1 MQKSLERMADMLL
14 KVNDKSRTSME
25 RLTQSIEKQAAA
37 YGKTGVERM
46 IAERDRLIKKL
57 GDEQGMVDR
66 VTAAYSKM
74 IAAESGNGTGGGFE
88 AMGRNIQ
95 GFIRDPLNGA
105 KEAAGGLLEKIGPI
119 GTGVG
124 IGAAALTA
132 FAVAG
137 WEAAKSLA
145 SYGLE
150 IKNVELRTGLTSK
163 EVGQFGFAARMA
175 GQDVSIFERMMKGL
189 VSASEEGG
197 GKVSKASEALQRM
210 GIELRTAT
218 GEMKPTSQLL
228 LEISG
233 GLGKLPEGLQ
243 RDAAAMDLF
252 KKVGVEAIPVI
263 SGLVD
268 NVKRAKEMG
277 LGATEEDLRRWEK
290 YHEKVTEAEVLW
302 EKFTRKIK
310 EPLAAV
316 ITFFLKDE
324 EGHHY
329 TLEDLAKRG
338 VNLGK
343 YAPRTRA
350 GDLAAAKAAGF
361 GNPEAEQ
368 WERNIAQ
375 SSLESYLDKVGA
387 RQKGDAAVRSFEA
400 SQGLAGQL
408 KRAEESLSG
417 MTKPTIGVSSI
428 ADVNSYSAAEKQV
441 QSLKNQIEAGKQAA
455 EKVQQFHRAAAE
467 FSKHGDE
474 AEMSAIEKIYY
485 QRDQLIKQAE
495 HMKGVEAD
503 IAAIRKSANEQAGA
517 VAKKDWE
524 KFDAYAQEQQE
535 KRNRQMLLMMGP
547 SKEQLKEW
555 EEGFAAQDR
564 IAGINLQ
571 SQKDTLN
578 RNAGKAQQMVGLSG
592 LTGTDAINA
601 TYQIRIDLAKQLAV
615 VEANRISQ
623 QEKSALQAVEIATA
637 QKDLQ
642 KAISEAQ
649 EESQMKMLELEK
661 QRTDMLKKESEGLWN
676 TLLTHPT
683 QFGKQ
688 LAGTVHSA
696 VLKPITEGL
705 AGMTANV
712 LKPVIYGSD
721 GQSGIAGFF
730 KGMFGG
736 AKQDPMKMATD
747 MNTAVTAQNSAA
759 LSVLTAIL
767 AGAMGMAAP
776 AIAAP
781 AGIGGLSLPSIS
793 APAVSTP
800 GGIGGMSLPSFSIP
814 AMAGGGGGG
823 VVSAGG
829 GNPLSMIMGG
839 GGGGGQAT
847 AAGGSGGGGFAG
859 IPNMLRNFKG
869 INWGG
874 LTRTPDRYRINDV
887 GGDPELIKAGHIN
900 GVNGVAGAALFAGG
914 SMLAQQGLL
923 GSSRGT
929 WGGVAM
935 GGLGGA
941 AIGFQMGGPLGA
953 LIGGAAGALIGI
965 GEKIAGV
972 ETPENEAK
980 RLVKQIY
987 SLNIDNATAKQIA
1000 AIAKQSYGG
1009 HVSSA
1014 VRSPEV
1020 RQLLQLVAEST
1031 GQKSNLFLN
1040 DPHGVNLTQSGGN
1053 LYQSAVYNNGTPYT
1067 YSSNLP
1073 VMGPAGST
1081 IPTGNPY
1088 AGGVTV
1094 MVSPEQTT
1102 NLWSTG
1108 VAAGIAGSPRQVAAS
1123 AVNGGMASSSRVAG
1137 AIMTLAPN
1145 QVPF

>member
-1 MQKSLERMADMLL
+1 
-14 KVNDKSRTSME
+14 
-25 RLTQSIEKQAAA
+25 
-37 YGKTGVERM
+37 
-46 IAERDRLIKKL
+46 
-57 GDEQGMVDR
+57 
-66 VTAAYSKM
+66 
-74 IAAESGNGTGGGFE
+74 
-88 AMGRNIQ
+88 
-95 GFIRDPLNGA
+95 
-105 KEAAGGLLEKIGPI
+105 
-119 GTGVG
+119 
-124 IGAAALTA
+124 
-132 FAVAG
+132 
-137 WEAAKSLA
+137 
-145 SYGLE
+145 
-150 IKNVELRTGLTSK
+150 
-163 EVGQFGFAARMA
+163 MA

-263 SGLVD
+263 SGLAD

-324 EGHHY
+324 TGHQY

-343 YAPRTRA
+343 YAPRTRD

-408 KRAEESLSG
+408 KRAEDALSG
-417 MTKPTIGVSSI
+417 MSKPTVGVSSI
-428 ADVNSYSAAEKQV
+428 ADVNAYSSAEKQV
-441 QSLKNQIEAGKQAA
+441 QSIKNQIEAGRQAA
-455 EKVQQFHRAAAE
+455 EKVQQFHRSAAE
-467 FSKHGDE
+467 FSKRGDE
-474 AEMSAIEKIYY
+474 AEMSAIAKIYY

-503 IAAIRKSANEQAGA
+503 IAAIRKSADEQAGA
-517 VAKKDWE
+517 IFKKDWE
-524 KFDAYAQEQQE
+524 KFEEYDQTRRNEQSR
-535 KRNRQMLLMMGP
+535 KMLMMMGP

-555 EEGFAAQDR
+555 EEGFAAQEQIDS
-564 IAGINLQ
+564 INLQ
-571 SQKDTLN
+571 ARKDNLN
-578 RNAGKAQQMVGLSG
+578 RQAGHAHNMVGLSG
-592 LTGTDAINA
+592 LTGVDAIRA

-615 VEANRISQ
+615 VEADRIAKETNGAEQ
-623 QEKSALQAVEIATA
+623 MKEIARGQA
-637 QKDLQ
+637 AVQKEM
-642 KAISEAQ
+642 AEAQ
-649 EESQMKMLELEK
+649 EESAMKMLELEK

-688 LAGTVHSA
+688 LAGTVHAA

-730 KGMFGG
+730 KGMFG

-747 MNTAVTAQNSAA
+747 LNTAVTSQNSAA

-800 GGIGGMSLPSFSIP
+800 GGIGGISLPSFSAP
-814 AMAGGGGGG
+814 AIVGGGGS

-839 GGGGGQAT
+839 GGGGQVA

-887 GGDPELIKAGHIN
+887 GGDPELLKAGHIN

-929 WGGVAM
+929 WGGVGM
-935 GGLGGA
+935 GAAGGA
-941 AIGFQMGGPLGA
+941 MIGFQAGGPLGA

-1000 AIAKQSYGG
+1000 AIAKQSYAG

-1040 DPHGVNLTQSGGN
+1040 DPHGVNLTQSGGVLN
-1053 LYQSAVYNNGTPYT
+1053 QSAFYNSGTPYT
-1067 YSSNLP
+1067 YSSNLS
-1073 VMGPAGST
+1073 VLGPAGT
-1081 IPTGNPY
+1081 TVPTGNPY
-1088 AGGVTV
+1088 SGGVTV

-1102 NLWSTG
+1102 NLWATG

-1123 AVNGGMASSSRVAG
+1123 AVNGGIASSSRVAG